1 MEKMK
6 ATADKKLV
14 VMISKLDLDLEMVKM
29 ALEESNLCNSAVQL
43 SRTRNS
49 KAPKKTFGNI
59 TVMSVAVDENVS
71 GNNKLTEHTVTA
83 EVVELG
89 KSVRRQKR
97 QGQQHT
103 IVMKFKGNRQFFSS
117 VSCIKCTVEKECS
130 AIPTFLS
137 LVQHHQQLQNVPPPA
152 ENDQNSSVTV
162 GHTSKK
168 RLVNRELRVLLQRLD
183 LNKQLLA
190 VPAATADPP
199 LPSVLK
205 KVQKQ
210 PGLITPEQ
218 VERARQLSMVQ
229 LIRDFSGDSVDEFLR
244 FCTERMA
251 GADGDVC
258 DSIPLLT
265 IEQADTDLWHELRI
279 GRITA
284 SRMHEASRCT
294 MLNGSLKNKVMGV
307 SSGFSMA
314 MKRGTDLEGHVLAE
328 LRKQYP
334 GLRDTGLILDPAC
347 PWMGASP
354 DGICDEFVLEIKC
367 PYTERTH
374 ECYVDVAKLSPK
386 YFAQIQLQMHVT
398 HRPKALLAVAALDFE
413 TTRHITQIWI
423 DYDRAY
429 VEEVME
435 QAYEFWC
442 KAIFKALLKKRSS
455 KK

>member
-1 MEKMK
+1 MPFPE
-6 ATADKKLV
+6 
-14 VMISKLDLDLEMVKM
+14 
-29 ALEESNLCNSAVQL
+29 
-43 SRTRNS
+43 
-49 KAPKKTFGNI
+49 
-59 TVMSVAVDENVS
+59 
-71 GNNKLTEHTVTA
+71 
-83 EVVELG
+83 
-89 KSVRRQKR
+89 
-97 QGQQHT
+97 
-103 IVMKFKGNRQFFSS
+103 
-117 VSCIKCTVEKECS
+117 ECS

-137 LVQHHQQLQNVPPPA
+137 LVQHHQQLQNVPS
-152 ENDQNSSVTV
+152 ENDPNNSVTI

-183 LNKQLLA
+183 LNKQFLA

-199 LPSVLK
+199 SPPVLK

-229 LIRDFSGDSVDEFLR
+229 LIRDFPGDSVDEFLR

>member
-29 ALEESNLCNSAVQL
+29 ALEESYLCNSAVQL

-59 TVMSVAVDENVS
+59 TVMSVAVDESVS
-71 GNNKLTEHTVTA
+71 GTNKLTEHTVTA

-89 KSVRRQKR
+89 KS
-97 QGQQHT
+97 
-103 IVMKFKGNRQFFSS
+103 
-117 VSCIKCTVEKECS
+117 
-130 AIPTFLS
+130 
-137 LVQHHQQLQNVPPPA
+137 HHQQLQNVPPPA
-152 ENDQNSSVTV
+152 ANDQNNSVIV

-183 LNKQLLA
+183 LNQQFLA
-190 VPAATADPP
+190 VTGATADPP
-199 LPSVLK
+199 SPPVLK

-229 LIRDFSGDSVDEFLR
+229 LIRDFQGDSVDEFLR

-251 GADGDVC
+251 GADGDAC

-284 SRMHEASRCT
+284 SRMHEAARCT
-294 MLNGSLKNKVMGV
+294 MLNGSLKNKVMGI

-413 TTRHITQIWI
+413 TTRRITQIWI

-429 VEEVME
+429 VEGVME